1 VKKKISLILL
11 VLTMALGLA
20 GCGADKKSA
29 DYDTQS
35 METCADTVLQ
45 SFQAMSDA
53 DFDMLRS
60 YSDFQLNY
68 TLMSSGLP
76 VANDDFLVMM
86 DSYQNAVK
94 EYGELINYGEFE
106 VSESKDGP
114 VLTTKAEFENKNAD
128 IVLNFDDE
136 EHMTDMSVNI
146 KYTIGQ
152 ILEKAGMNTL
162 IGMGTVFLVLIFI
175 AFIISLFRF
184 IPAIEAKFK
193 GNAKEAKVEAPAKPA
208 PAPAAPV
215 AEAPAKSEMDQSQL
229 IAVITAAIAASEG
242 TSTDGFIVRSIKR
255 RKNNNWK

>member
-1 VKKKISLILL
+1 MKKKISLILL
-11 VLTMALGLA
+11 VLAMVLGLA
-20 GCGADKKSA
+20 GCGTDKKSA

-53 DFDMLRS
+53 DFDMLKS

-76 VANDDFLVMM
+76 IANDDFLVMI

-94 EYGELINYGEFE
+94 EYGELINYGEYE

-114 VLTTKAEFENKNAD
+114 VLTTKAEFENKDAN
-128 IVLNFDDE
+128 IVLNFDE
-136 EHMTDMSVNI
+136 EGHMTDMSVNI

-152 ILEKAGMNTL
+152 ILEKAGLNTL

-184 IPAIEAKFK
+184 IPALEAKFK
-193 GNAKEAKVEAPAKPA
+193 GNGKEAKAEAPAKPV
-208 PAPAAPV
+208 PAPTAPV
-215 AEAPAKSEMDQSQL
+215 AEASAKSEMDQSQL

-242 TSTDGFIVRSIKR
+242 TSTDGFIVRTIKR